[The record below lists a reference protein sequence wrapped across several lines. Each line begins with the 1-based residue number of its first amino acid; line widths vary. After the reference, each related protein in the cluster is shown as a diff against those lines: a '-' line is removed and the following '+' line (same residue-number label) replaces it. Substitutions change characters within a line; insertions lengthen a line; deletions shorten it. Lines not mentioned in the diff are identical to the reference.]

1 MSRPRSR
8 ILKVLRLEPERRRRF
23 FVAAAAVTLIA
34 VMLRGFGYSGT
45 ISRLSRRLPRPEET
59 ADEAASTSHRI
70 ERDAW
75 AVRAAGENLPWGS
88 CLPRSV
94 ALWWLLARQSIL
106 TEIQFGVRRGD
117 DDFSAHAWVEWR
129 QRTISDPI
137 DPREL
142 YTHLG
147 ASS

>member
-1 MSRPRSR
+1 VSRFHSR
-8 ILKVLRLEPERRRRF
+8 ILKALRLEPERRRRL
-23 FVAAAAVTLIA
+23 FVAGAAVTLIA
-34 VMLRGFGYSGT
+34 VMLKRIGYSRT
-45 ISRLSRRLPRPEET
+45 ISRLSRRLPPPEET
-59 ADEAASTSHRI
+59 ADEAASTSRTI

-94 ALWWLLARQSIL
+94 ALWWLLARQSIV
-106 TEIQFGVRRGD
+106 TEIQFGVRHGD

-129 QRTISDPI
+129 QRTISDLV

-142 YTHLG
+142 YSHLG